1 MDNLERLITENEKE
15 QHKLFQKLKEIRNRR
30 VYLAKEHLKLRRQ
43 LLKEQLS
50 CVYPDGCRIY
60 FAKYT
65 DEYGILSCCI
75 KVFSSQEK
83 HYIEWF
89 GEYFSYS
96 DVVVSLSEIEI
107 TEESIEELQEWQI
120 DRILEQLED

>member
-15 QHKLFQKLKEIRNRR
+15 QHELFQKLKEIRNRR

-43 LLKEQLS
+43 LLKKQLS
-50 CVYPDGCRIY
+50 RAYPDGCRIY

-65 DEYGILSCCI
+65 DEYDILSCCI

-89 GEYFSYS
+89 GKYFSYS
-96 DVVVSLSEIEI
+96 DVVVSINEIEI
-107 TEESIEELQEWQI
+107 TEESVEELQECQI